1 MDMDT
6 RRTQVLRDIIEVS
19 EAMLVMARENEWERV
34 ALLEAERRVMVQGC
48 FERTSREQD
57 APEVAVAI
65 KEILR
70 LNQEVA
76 DLAGSWKDQVG
87 ADIRTQNVGRT
98 AAAIYRSH
106 AR

>member
-1 MDMDT
+1 MHKDT
-6 RRTQVLRDIIEVS
+6 GRTQVLRDIIEVS

-48 FERTSREQD
+48 FERATREQD
-57 APEVAVAI
+57 APEVAAAI
-65 KEILR
+65 REILR

-76 DLAGSWKDQVG
+76 NLAGTWKDQIG
-87 ADIRTQNVGRT
+87 ADIRTQNVGR
-98 AAAIYRSH
+98 AASAIYRSH